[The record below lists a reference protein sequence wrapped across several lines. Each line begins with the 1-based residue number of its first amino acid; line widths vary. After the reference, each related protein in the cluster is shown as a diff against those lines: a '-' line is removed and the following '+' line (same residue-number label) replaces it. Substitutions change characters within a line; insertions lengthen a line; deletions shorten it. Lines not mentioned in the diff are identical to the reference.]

1 MYICTDF
8 GWSLKEKRYK
18 LENMC
23 IPGFEVEKFQEKEIP
38 SLDTGAPS
46 V

>member
-8 GWSLKEKRYK
+8 GWSPKQKGYE
-18 LENMC
+18 LENAC
-23 IPGFEVEKFQEKEIP
+23 IPGFEVEKLQEKEIP
-38 SLDTGAPS
+38 SLNIGAPS